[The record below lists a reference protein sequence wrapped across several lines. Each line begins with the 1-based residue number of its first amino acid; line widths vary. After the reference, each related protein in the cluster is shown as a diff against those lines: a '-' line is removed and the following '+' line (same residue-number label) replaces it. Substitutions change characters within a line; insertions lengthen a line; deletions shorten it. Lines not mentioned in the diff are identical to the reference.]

1 MATLTASQRARV
13 DRAVR
18 HHQRKEGGDRTGE
31 LNVVPFLDIV
41 INVLMF
47 ALATMAT
54 VFTAEIRPASAAC
67 CATTRAPERETLTV
81 HVVPNGYV
89 VSATS
94 GFAAPGCA
102 SLVPGGEVAVP
113 LRLGL
118 HDGEGLRACLA
129 RLKNH
134 TLAAG
139 LAGQRRVQVSSV
151 GALPYGELVRALDA
165 ARGTRPGADDLFPEA
180 ALGVVR

>member
-18 HHQRKEGGDRTGE
+18 HHQRKEEGERTGE

-54 VFTAEIRPASAAC
+54 VFTAEIRPAHAGCCSA
-67 CATTRAPERETLTV
+67 RQPERETLTV
-81 HVVPNGYV
+81 HVVPNGYI

-102 SLVPGGEVAVP
+102 SLVPGGEVSVP
-113 LRLGL
+113 LRLGQ
-118 HDGEGLRACLA
+118 HDTEGLRACLV
-129 RLKNH
+129 RLKTH

-139 LAGQRRVQVSSV
+139 LAGQRRVQVSAV
-151 GALPYGELVRALDA
+151 GALPYHELVRALDA
-165 ARGTRPGADDLFPEA
+165 ARGTQPGRDDLFPEA

>member
-1 MATLTASQRARV
+1 MAMLSASQRARV

-18 HHQRKEGGDRTGE
+18 HHQRKEEGDRTGE

-54 VFTAEIRPASAAC
+54 VFTAEIRPAHAGCCSA
-67 CATTRAPERETLTV
+67 RRPERETLTV
-81 HVVPNGYV
+81 HVVPNGYI

-102 SLVPGGEVAVP
+102 SLVAGGEVAVP
-113 LRLGL
+113 LRLGI
-118 HDGEGLRACLA
+118 HDAEGLRACLV
-129 RLKNH
+129 RLKTQ
-134 TLAAG
+134 TLAAA
-139 LAGQRRVQVSSV
+139 LVGQRRVQVSAV
-151 GALPYGELVRALDA
+151 GALPYHELVRALDA
-165 ARGTRPGADDLFPEA
+165 VRGTSAGRDDLFPEA